1 MAADFATHTDL
12 CHTHLCLS
20 RLLLS
25 SIIASSS
32 GNVGSW
38 DSAKPAECP
47 QSVWESIRWKRGG
60 KCGEKQKTRF
70 LTSVL
75 EACPGFTEAEIH
87 KHLVS
92 LRLPFYYPPEGP
104 SLAADRRTVIEEVIE
119 TPIEEPEEVTAE
131 PSSRHEAVDVEE
143 LSSDLEPEV
152 VTAEPTSASAS
163 HRERCPRRDIRVPP
177 KARPRPSQALRPVFC
192 TLPAFVESY
201 RCDRGIVEEGRVLRP
216 PVGSPCLFLD
226 YHNVL
231 DRTRNQRIPEG
242 SEIPAAVQ
250 DLLER
255 ITGRAPSLQIYVLS
269 FLRSEERR
277 AKLIASLNASSRILP
292 TLRNVITCAEK
303 VGPTGKSA
311 TIRCIADIARASLV
325 DDGTDIVNEARRSG
339 IRALH
344 CWVGHRSSWAD
355 EGIDWAHDV
364 LGHEERIVEWANAV
378 ERNRY

>member
-1 MAADFATHTDL
+1 M
-12 CHTHLCLS
+12 
-20 RLLLS
+20 
-25 SIIASSS
+25 
-32 GNVGSW
+32 
-38 DSAKPAECP
+38 
-47 QSVWESIRWKRGG
+47 
-60 KCGEKQKTRF
+60 
-70 LTSVL
+70 
-75 EACPGFTEAEIH
+75 
-87 KHLVS
+87 
-92 LRLPFYYPPEGP
+92 
-104 SLAADRRTVIEEVIE
+104 
-119 TPIEEPEEVTAE
+119 
-131 PSSRHEAVDVEE
+131 
-143 LSSDLEPEV
+143 
-152 VTAEPTSASAS
+152 
-163 HRERCPRRDIRVPP
+163 
-177 KARPRPSQALRPVFC
+177 
-192 TLPAFVESY
+192 
-201 RCDRGIVEEGRVLRP
+201 
-216 PVGSPCLFLD
+216 
-226 YHNVL
+226 L

-303 VGPTGKSA
+303 VGLTGKSA